1 MLWNSIETSILAQGV
16 SNKAA
21 IISDEGELTYGEL
34 LVAVHTL
41 ANDLKVIGVGQGH
54 VVLTC
59 LDNVPAFLVAI
70 LASAHLGA
78 AFAPIDVE
86 ATDLEIEGIAAL
98 TRSNLVVTE
107 GDSLRCSDLFDN
119 VVRISAAGKVT
130 DVTAAGPAPSSV
142 EATIGCVQFTS
153 GTTGLSKGI
162 LIGHEAL
169 YYRTFYYTRLLGLSA
184 ADRTLCALPLS
195 HPHGLETLALPT
207 LMAGATLFLKSP
219 KFAFPLYIL
228 EEIAQRRITFFSS
241 IPAFY
246 DAAVKL
252 SLTNPPDLAALRLA
266 ACGSAPLARSTA
278 KKFHGRFGVRLQQI
292 YGLAELHAICMNRHD
307 GESITDDSV
316 GKPVEGIE
324 WQITG
329 DVHSGAGEELLGE
342 LVVRSKA
349 MFTGYLNNAEATNA
363 KLRDGWLHTGDI
375 VSVDRDGLFHVVG
388 RKEDFIKV
396 NGLKVYA
403 AEVEKAI
410 IGLDWIKEC
419 AVLGERDATGAEQ
432 IVAHIVPAGSAS
444 SPEDVHSLLI
454 ERLRG
459 VISEHKLPKRCVVWS
474 ALPKSPM
481 GKILKSRIGGQ
492 SSDANSRKGET
503 DHAIY
508 QTL

>member
-1 MLWNSIETSILAQGV
+1 M
-16 SNKAA
+16 
-21 IISDEGELTYGEL
+21 
-34 LVAVHTL
+34 
-41 ANDLKVIGVGQGH
+41 AN
-54 VVLTC
+54 
-59 LDNVPAFLVAI
+59 
-70 LASAHLGA
+70 
-78 AFAPIDVE
+78 
-86 ATDLEIEGIAAL
+86 
-98 TRSNLVVTE
+98 
-107 GDSLRCSDLFDN
+107 
-119 VVRISAAGKVT
+119 
-130 DVTAAGPAPSSV
+130 
-142 EATIGCVQFTS
+142 
-153 GTTGLSKGI
+153 
-162 LIGHEAL
+162 
-169 YYRTFYYTRLLGLSA
+169 YRGR
-184 ADRTLCALPLS
+184 PL
-195 HPHGLETLALPT
+195 
-207 LMAGATLFLKSP
+207 
-219 KFAFPLYIL
+219 
-228 EEIAQRRITFFSS
+228 
-241 IPAFY
+241 
-246 DAAVKL
+246 
-252 SLTNPPDLAALRLA
+252 
-266 ACGSAPLARSTA
+266 
-278 KKFHGRFGVRLQQI
+278 
-292 YGLAELHAICMNRHD
+292 
-307 GESITDDSV
+307 
-316 GKPVEGIE
+316 
-324 WQITG
+324 
-329 DVHSGAGEELLGE
+329 GAGEELLGE

-474 ALPKSPM
+474 SFPKSPM